1 MNHLR
6 LPGTCIAVV
15 LAGIGVAIAQPLA
28 VAPPKNGQDA
38 VSMELSEMEVNE
50 AMAALSAATGYNIIL
65 SKTITGKIN
74 AFFVDMEPERAL
86 EETIRVN
93 GFYYE
98 KKDKV
103 IWVLTPEEYFEDHNL
118 GRERRII
125 PLKHARAADVALVL
139 DSAKS
144 KFGIITAYTDTNVVV
159 VSEMTDRVDELVKL
173 AEGLDTPPKTAVYQL
188 EHASAQDML
197 AVLQPHA
204 ATDTSLRADIRTN
217 QILITGTDATIARLE
232 TLLKAFDKPEKILT
246 RVFALKYAKAEPT
259 AELLREILTGRK
271 QSAQASVGEQLE
283 PTGQKPGAPRVFT
296 TEPGRPEAPAT
307 AAPTAPPAQ
316 RSAPP
321 AAATPRASWERYRE
335 STRPQTAAATA
346 TAPPTGAPTAPPSEE
361 EAGIGPLATITA
373 DPRTNSVIVTHVQ
386 SVLDRVE
393 QILRDI
399 DIPNQLHIYQFKNA
413 DPTESGIETKLA
425 ALLGEAN
432 PFINVDPVSRK
443 VTFRC
448 PADEAEEVLRILEE
462 WDQQVRQ
469 VHIEAEILRVNV
481 RLLSELGIN
490 WDVML
495 DKAVDSTR
503 VTTFQSLFQ
512 FPPNIADTA
521 PQARLS
527 VGNIATSDYNVLVQ
541 AIASDN
547 DTEVI
552 AQPKI
557 TVRSGQEAV
566 FSEVRDEPYTV
577 VTVAGETLTT
587 MQDVRFLNVGVS
599 LMVVPVINENDQ
611 VTLDVQLEL
620 SDLVEIRDNVP
631 VVDRATAQS
640 SVTVANGGAVI
651 LGGLRQHMKTR
662 LDRGTPG
669 LRKVPILGA
678 LFRTRRRDRAES
690 EIVLIL
696 RPVIVGDSEPV
707 PSHDDIKI
715 PIDSSTKKT
724 KNIFNEPI
732 KLID

>member
-1 MNHLR
+1 MSRLR
-6 LPGTCIAVV
+6 VSLTSIAALIV
-15 LAGIGVAIAQPLA
+15 AIGVAVAQPLS
-28 VAPPKNGQDA
+28 VAPPKTGQD
-38 VSMELSEMEVNE
+38 VVNMELSQMEVNE

-74 AFFVDMEPERAL
+74 AFFVDMDPERAL

-103 IWVLTPEEYFEDHNL
+103 IWVLTPKEYFEDHNL

-144 KFGIITAYTDTNVVV
+144 EFGIITAYTDTNVVV

-173 AEGLDTPPKTAVYQL
+173 AEGLDTPPKTCVYQL

-204 ATDTSLRADIRTN
+204 TTDTTLRADIRTN
-217 QILITGTDATIARLE
+217 QILITGTEATIARLE

-246 RVFALKYAKAEPT
+246 RVFALKYAKAEAT

-271 QSAQASVGEQLE
+271 QSAQSALGEQLE
-283 PTGQKPGAPRVFT
+283 STGQKPGTPRVFT
-296 TEPGRPEAPAT
+296 TEPGKTETTATTAPA
-307 AAPTAPPAQ
+307 APPAQ
-316 RSAPP
+316 RAAPP

-335 STRPQTAAATA
+335 STRPPTAAALA
-346 TAPPTGAPTAPPSEE
+346 TPAGAPAGAPTAED

-393 QILRDI
+393 QILKDI

-413 DPTESGIETKLA
+413 DPTETGIETKLA
-425 ALLGEAN
+425 ALLGEAD
-432 PFINVDPVSRK
+432 PFVNVDPVSRK

-448 PADEAEEVLRILEE
+448 PADEGKEILQLLKE

-481 RLLSELGIN
+481 RLLSELGVN
-490 WDVML
+490 WQVML
-495 DKAVDSTR
+495 DDAVDSTR

-512 FPPNIADTA
+512 FPPNIADAA

-527 VGNIATSDYNVLVQ
+527 VGSIQRSDYNVVIQ

-557 TVRSGQEAV
+557 TVRSGQEAL

-577 VTVAGETLTT
+577 VTIAGETQTT
-587 MQDVRFLNVGVS
+587 LQDVRFLNIGVS

-611 VTLDVQLEL
+611 VVLDVQLEL
-620 SDLVEIRDNVP
+620 SDLVEIRDNIP

-640 SVTVANGGAVI
+640 SVIVANGGAVI

-662 LDRGTPG
+662 VDRGTPG
-669 LRKVPILGA
+669 LRKLPILGA
-678 LFRTRRRDRAES
+678 LFRTRRRDRSES

-696 RPVIVGDSEPV
+696 RPVIVGDNEPV
-707 PSHDDIKI
+707 PEHEDIKI
-715 PIDSSTKKT
+715 PIDSSTKKGKT
-724 KNIFNEPI
+724 IINEPI

>member
-1 MNHLR
+1 M
-6 LPGTCIAVV
+6 V
-15 LAGIGVAIAQPLA
+15 GIGVAVAQPLA
-28 VAPPKNGQDA
+28 VTPPKTDQD
-38 VSMELSEMEVNE
+38 VVNMELSQMEVNE

-74 AFFVDMEPERAL
+74 AFFVDMDPARAL

-98 KKDKV
+98 KKDNV
-103 IWVLTPEEYFEDHNL
+103 VWVLTPEEYFQDHNL
-118 GRERRII
+118 GRERRIV
-125 PLKHARAADVALVL
+125 PLKNARAAEVAMVL
-139 DSAKS
+139 DSARS
-144 KFGIITAYTDTNVVV
+144 EFGIITAYADTNVVV
-159 VSEMTDRVDELVKL
+159 ISEMTDRVDDLVKL
-173 AEGLDTPPKTAVYQL
+173 AEGLDTPPKTAVHQL
-188 EHASAQDML
+188 EHASAQEML
-197 AVLQPHA
+197 VVLQPH
-204 ATDTSLRADIRTN
+204 TTNDTTLRADIRTN

-232 TLLKAFDKPEKILT
+232 TLLNAFDKPEKIMT
-246 RVFALKYAKAEPT
+246 RVFALKYAKAEAT

-271 QSAQASVGEQLE
+271 QSAQATLGEQLE
-283 PTGQKPGAPRVFT
+283 PTSQKPGAPRVFT
-296 TEPGRPEAPAT
+296 TEPGRPQTPTPA
-307 AAPTAPPAQ
+307 AAPAPPAQ
-316 RSAPP
+316 RAAAPP

-335 STRPQTAAATA
+335 STRP
-346 TAPPTGAPTAPPSEE
+346 PTGAPPAPTAAAPTAPTAEE

-413 DPTESGIETKLA
+413 DPTEIGIETKLA

-432 PFINVDPVSRK
+432 PFVDVDPVSRK

-448 PADEAEEVLRILEE
+448 PAEEAEEVLRILEE

-481 RLLSELGIN
+481 RLLSELGVN
-490 WDVML
+490 WQVML
-495 DKAVDSTR
+495 DDAVDATR

-512 FPPNIADTA
+512 FPPNVADAA
-521 PQARLS
+521 PQARLN
-527 VGNIATSDYNVLVQ
+527 VGSIQRSDYNVLVQ

-599 LMVVPVINENDQ
+599 LMVLPVINENDQ
-611 VTLDVQLEL
+611 VVLDVQLEL
-620 SDLVEIRDNVP
+620 SDLVEIRDNIP

-662 LDRGTPG
+662 VDRGTPG

-707 PSHDDIKI
+707 PEHIDIKI
-715 PIDSSTKKT
+715 PIDSSTKKD
-724 KNIFNEPI
+724 KNIINEPI
-732 KLID
+732 KLIN

>member
-1 MNHLR
+1 MSRLR
-6 LPGTCIAVV
+6 VVGTCIAAVMV
-15 LAGIGVAIAQPLA
+15 GIGAAVAQPLA
-28 VAPPKNGQDA
+28 VTPPKTDQDV
-38 VSMELSEMEVNE
+38 VSMELSQMEVNE

-65 SKTITGKIN
+65 SKAITGKIN
-74 AFFVDMEPERAL
+74 AFFVDMDPARAL

-98 KKDKV
+98 KKDNV
-103 IWVLTPEEYFEDHNL
+103 VWVLTPEEYFQDHNL
-118 GRERRII
+118 GRERRIV
-125 PLKHARAADVALVL
+125 PLKNARAADVAMVL

-159 VSEMTDRVDELVKL
+159 ISEMTDRVDDLVKL
-173 AEGLDTPPKTAVYQL
+173 AEGLDTPPKTRVYQL
-188 EHASAQDML
+188 EHATAQDML
-197 AVLQPHA
+197 TVLQPHA
-204 ATDTSLRADIRTN
+204 TTDITLRADIRTN

-232 TLLKAFDKPEKILT
+232 TLLKAFDKPEKIMT
-246 RVFALKYAKAEPT
+246 RVFALKYAKAEAT

-271 QSAQASVGEQLE
+271 QSAQATLGEQLE

-296 TEPGRPEAPAT
+296 TEPGQPK
-307 AAPTAPPAQ
+307 APTAPAPPAQ
-316 RSAPP
+316 RPAPP

-335 STRPQTAAATA
+335 STRPETGAAPTAA
-346 TAPPTGAPTAPPSEE
+346 APTAPATEE

-413 DPTESGIETKLA
+413 DPTEIGIETKLA

-432 PFINVDPVSRK
+432 PFVNVDPVSRK

-448 PADEAEEVLRILEE
+448 PAEEGEEVLRILEE

-481 RLLSELGIN
+481 RLLSELGVN
-490 WDVML
+490 WQVML
-495 DKAVDSTR
+495 DDAVDATR

-512 FPPNIADTA
+512 FPPNIADAA
-521 PQARLS
+521 PQARLN
-527 VGNIATSDYNVLVQ
+527 VGSIQRSDYNVVIQ

-599 LMVVPVINENDQ
+599 LMVMPVINENDQ
-611 VTLDVQLEL
+611 VVLDVQLEL
-620 SDLVEIRDNVP
+620 SDLVEIRDNIP

-662 LDRGTPG
+662 VDRGTPG
-669 LRKVPILGA
+669 LRKIPILGA
-678 LFRTRRRDRAES
+678 LFRTRRRDRSES

-707 PSHDDIKI
+707 PEHADIKL
-715 PIDSSTKKT
+715 PIDSSTQKEKT
-724 KNIFNEPI
+724 IINEPI
-732 KLID
+732 KLIN